1 MNEISRVTGDD
12 LADLLPLL
20 RAYCDFYAIAPA
32 DSALLALCEA
42 LIADPQHEG
51 VQLIARD
58 DSRAAVG
65 FATVYWCWGTLSP
78 ARIGI
83 MNDLYVAPA
92 ARGTG
97 LAEDL
102 IEACLEESRR
112 HGAAFLTWQTAKDN
126 VRAQRVYD
134 RVGATREEWI
144 DYSLPVSS

>member
-1 MNEISRVTGDD
+1 VTEISRVTKDD

-20 RAYCDFYAIAPA
+20 RAYCDFYEVAPSDA
-32 DSALLALCEA
+32 ALLELCEA

-51 VQLIARD
+51 IQLVARD
-58 DSRAAVG
+58 DRGAAVG
-65 FATVYWCWGTLSP
+65 FATVYWCWGTLSA

-102 IEACLEESRR
+102 IKACLEEARR
-112 HGAAFLTWQTAKDN
+112 NGGKDLTWQTAKDN
-126 VRAQRVYD
+126 VRAQRVYE
-134 RVGATREEWI
+134 RVGANREEWI